1 MRPEKTHGSA
11 SQKGERNLTRLCQ
24 GCLLYFANITSVRP
38 FSSRNFRN
46 YLRMMKSQLL
56 FKQICFS
63 SIISNVTNKEDDL

>member
-46 YLRMMKSQLL
+46 YL
-56 FKQICFS
+56 
-63 SIISNVTNKEDDL
+63 